1 MGYDTKEE
9 KVSTG
14 SEERATEE
22 KKAAEE
28 VAKEETVKEQNN
40 TQESE
45 SKSKESGEEASKEA
59 VKETTKET
67 TKETAKETGKPDD
80 TENKDKKE
88 ASEETAAEDKS
99 KKKPRKGRIFL
110 IVAAVLLCGALIGI
124 YFGGAFYYREHFF
137 PNTAINGIDCSNQ
150 EAEQAIDAVQQWYT
164 NAYALKI
171 VDGDGKERLVIKPGD
186 CEMMFPVEQSIEQL
200 LEEQNEYA
208 WVAMM
213 FNKVSREHQI
223 SVEAVYSQEA
233 LRSSLQGAVLFT
245 GDAEEPQN
253 AYIGEY
259 EEAEGRYTIIAEK
272 EGTLLDEEQTVLCI
286 EEALDSMR
294 GELNLREAQC
304 YVRPEVDSNNEEL
317 QERLEQLNRIVGTRI
332 TYDWNGNE
340 EILDGELI
348 HTWII
353 LEDGEISLDE
363 EQIAAYVAEKA
374 KAYDTYG
381 QKRKFTTTLGVELT
395 LPSGAYG
402 WRTDREAETEALK
415 ELILEGA
422 VIQKEPEYKNQGF
435 VKGADDIGNSYV
447 EIDLSNQHLYVYQDG
462 EIVLE
467 SDFVSGNVS
476 NGNTT
481 PPGVFGLTYKTTDA
495 VLRGE
500 NYETP
505 VKYWMPFNGNIGMH
519 DATWRRAF
527 GGEIYLTNGS
537 HGCINLPFN
546 KAKEIYGYVST
557 GFPVIC
563 YYY

>member
-1 MGYDTKEE
+1 MGYDKAEK

-14 SEERATEE
+14 SEQGAAEE
-22 KKAAEE
+22 KKVTEE

-40 TQESE
+40 MQENE
-45 SKSKESGEEASKEA
+45 NKSKEPGEETSKE
-59 VKETTKET
+59 TSKET
-67 TKETAKETGKPDD
+67 TKETAKETDKSDD

-88 ASEETAAEDKS
+88 ANGETAAEDKS
-99 KKKPRKGRIFL
+99 KKKSRKGRVFL
-110 IVAAVLLCGALIGI
+110 IVAAVLLCGTLIGI
-124 YFGGAFYYREHFF
+124 YFGGAFYYRKHFF

-150 EAEQAIDAVQQWYT
+150 EAEQAIDALQQWYT
-164 NAYALKI
+164 DTYSLKV
-171 VDGDGKERLVIKPGD
+171 VDENGNEQLVIKPGD
-186 CEMMFPVEQSIEQL
+186 CEMIFPVEQGISQL

-213 FNKVSREHQI
+213 FEKITREHQI
-223 SVEAVYSQEA
+223 SVDAVYSQEA
-233 LRSSLQGAVLFT
+233 LQSSLQGAVLFT
-245 GDAEEPQN
+245 SKGEEPEN

-259 EEAEGRYTIIAEK
+259 QEAEGRYSIIAEK
-272 EGTLLDEEQTVLCI
+272 EGTLLDKEQTVLCI
-286 EEALDSMR
+286 EEALDHMQ
-294 GELNLREAQC
+294 GEINLRDAQC

-317 QERLEQLNRIVGTRI
+317 QEQLEQLNRIVGTCI

-353 LEDGEISLDE
+353 FEDGEISLDE
-363 EQIAAYVAEKA
+363 ELIAAYVAEKA

-395 LPSGAYG
+395 LPSGGYG
-402 WRTDREAETEALK
+402 WKTDRTAEAEALK
-415 ELILEGA
+415 ELILSGA
-422 VIQKEPEYKNQGF
+422 VTDREPEYSSQGW
-435 VKGADDIGNSYV
+435 VKGADDIGDSYV

-500 NYETP
+500 NYATP

-537 HGCINLPFN
+537 HGCINLPLS
-546 KAKEIYGYVST
+546 KAKEIYGYVSK